1 MRPPLFAEVRGFIFS
16 LDYYI
21 EGFDL
26 PPFVFVKQLVLFQ
39 KLKVLTYG
47 GKTDDHT
54 VIALFSNLKNR
65 GHGSRDDP
73 EEREES
79 LGRMEHS
86 CSHNL
91 QSLTHSKRSLSSS
104 RPAENAHP
112 ASSSSSSYGSLTFS
126 PTGQQT
132 TPSVKSQTLKTKK
145 TVIKDGHC
153 VHCSRR

>member
-1 MRPPLFAEVRGFIFS
+1 MRPPLVAEVRGFIFS

-54 VIALFSNLKNR
+54 VIALFSNLKYR
-65 GHGSRDDP
+65 GHGSREDP
-73 EEREES
+73 QGREES

-91 QSLTHSKRSLSSS
+91 QSLTPIDPCRL
-104 RPAENAHP
+104 
-112 ASSSSSSYGSLTFS
+112 LT
-126 PTGQQT
+126 QQ
-132 TPSVKSQTLKTKK
+132 KTHIRQALRLPHM
-145 TVIKDGHC
+145 VRLP
-153 VHCSRR
+153 SRRLVSKLHHRPNLRHSRRRRR